1 MKNGADETLYIRKK
15 LRSALDASDIPQVVR
30 LGDDLK
36 QVLIKFDRWGA
47 IGDVPAIRIARVI
60 AVEHNK
66 EIKQLAS
73 EFLSD
78 RQDEV
83 RNVVLYSEGQIGG
96 YEPLMLATVLDKTVS
111 ELCAYGPFATDK
123 CRDAFMWG
131 NELKNPRTHLQP
143 LIGKGLSYN
152 ARLTIC
158 ALKAVTRF
166 VPTTIQEIA
175 YAVVIEEPEAQR
187 VITELQQHGLAR
199 KSSTADY
206 LSLLTVEQ
214 LKPLI
219 EGIPVA
225 THIKKENMIKKIVSA
240 KSQDEILA
248 HVRSM
253 DQANLE
259 KTWTVGLNK
268 LAESKFHR
276 QWSRLIA
283 HFLMFS
289 NSRDGNWMEYKD
301 QEAAGYLRKGWRLQV
316 CGGAPNEC
324 RLCADMD
331 KKIIS
336 TNESAPPFHLGCRC
350 STNLVFP
357 TEY

>member
-1 MKNGADETLYIRKK
+1 MKKGADEIYFVRKM
-15 LRSALDASDIPQVVR
+15 LRTALDELDIPQVVR

-36 QVLIKFDRWGA
+36 KVLIKFGIWGA
-47 IGDVPAIRIARVI
+47 IGDLPAIRIARVI

-73 EFLSD
+73 EFLSG

-83 RNVVLYSEGQIGG
+83 RNVVLYSEGQVGG
-96 YEPLMLATVLDKTVS
+96 YEPLMLSAVLDKTVS
-111 ELCAYGPFATDK
+111 ELCTYGPFATDK

-131 NELKNPRTHLQP
+131 SELKNPPTGLQP
-143 LIGKGLSYN
+143 LVAKGLSYN

-166 VPTTIQEIA
+166 VPTTMQEVA
-175 YAVVIEEPEAQR
+175 YSVQVEEPEAQR
-187 VITELQQHGLAR
+187 LLAELQQHGLAR
-199 KSSTADY
+199 KSSPADY

-214 LKPLI
+214 LKPLM

-225 THIKKENMIKKIVSA
+225 SSTKKEKIIKKIIDV
-240 KSQDEILA
+240 KSQDEIFA
-248 HVRSM
+248 HVRSI
-253 DQANLE
+253 DQTNLE
-259 KTWTVGLNK
+259 KIWTVGLNK
-268 LAESKFHR
+268 LTESKFHR
-276 QWSRLIA
+276 QWSRLIG
-283 HFLMFS
+283 HFLVFS
-289 NSRDGNWMEYKD
+289 VSRDGNWIEHIET
-301 QEAAGYLRKGWRLQV
+301 EAAGYLGKGWRLQV

-324 RLCADMD
+324 QLCAEMN

-336 TNESAPPFHLGCRC
+336 TNENAPPFHLGCRC

-357 TEY
+357 Y

>member
-78 RQDEV
+78 RRDEV
-83 RNVVLYSEGQIGG
+83 CNVVLYYEGGIGG

-175 YAVVIEEPEAQR
+175 YAVVVEEPEAQR

-225 THIKKENMIKKIVSA
+225 THIKKENIIKKIVSA